1 MPIPLPII
9 SDCFDATKAELSGC
23 DRNCMICK
31 AQDTTYY
38 LAFYRKKIANS
49 YFR

>member
-31 AQDTTYY
+31 AQDTYY